1 MTIHSALLV
10 VDMQND
16 FLPGGALP
24 VENGDR
30 VIPVLNRYIER
41 FQSMER
47 SLFYSRDWHPPETA
61 HFREHGGPWPPHCVQ
76 DTVGAEFAPELEVA
90 SEGIVVSKGMGW
102 DAKSYSAFLAQD
114 DEGTHLEDLLR
125 ERNIAELYVGGLALD
140 YCVKFSVLDA
150 LKMGL
155 ATTLLIDATRAVNVE
170 THDAEDAVEEMVRA
184 GARVATFERIFGEEE
199 AA

>member
-1 MTIHSALLV
+1 MNTSSALLV

-24 VENGDR
+24 IENGDR

-41 FQSMER
+41 FESMGR
-47 SLFYSRDWHPPETA
+47 PLFYSRDWHPTETA
-61 HFREHGGPWPPHCVQ
+61 HFREFGGEWPPHCVQ
-76 DTVGAEFAPELEVA
+76 GTEGAEFASDLQVA
-90 SEGIVVSKGMGW
+90 SDGIIVSKGMGW

-125 ERNIAELYVGGLALD
+125 ERDVTELYVGGLALD

-150 LKMGL
+150 LEKRIN
-155 ATTLLIDATRAVNVE
+155 TTLLVDATRAVNNE
-170 THDAEDAVEEMVRA
+170 THDAEDAIEEMVRA
-184 GARVATFERIFGEEE
+184 GAQVVTFERAFTEVESL
-199 AA
+199 